1 MPAVLAKRSH
11 WLLEG
16 RMAIAAE
23 GYTQGIGEGWFLEK
37 RFAVKPGYNKVL
49 ITCHFGADPGHLR
62 FVWSPQSV
70 LYPREQSQ
78 E

>member
-1 MPAVLAKRSH
+1 MPAVLAQRSD
-11 WLLEG
+11 WLLE
-16 RMAIAAE
+16 RRTAIAAE
-23 GYTQGIGEGWFLEK
+23 GYTQGIGEWWFLEK
-37 RFAVKPGYNKVL
+37 RFAGKPGDNKVL
-49 ITCHFGADPGHLR
+49 ITCHPGADPRCLR